1 MISFNYET
9 NFILENENCFE
20 KWIQKIILN
29 HNREEGEI
37 NYIFCDDAYLLKLN
51 IEFLQ
56 HDTLTD
62 IISFDNSLGR
72 LVGGDIFI
80 STERVADNAN
90 DFKVSFLEELQ
101 RVMIHGVLHYIGFS
115 DKTPESQ
122 KEMTTQE
129 NNAIKELTILK
140 SIN

>member
-9 NFILENENCFE
+9 NFKLENEDCFE

-62 IISFDNSLGR
+62 IISFDNSLGS

-80 STERVADNAN
+80 STERVAENAN

-122 KEMTTQE
+122 KEMTAQE
-129 NNAIKELTILK
+129 NNALSELITLK

>member
-9 NFILENENCFE
+9 NFKLENEDCFV

-29 HNREEGEI
+29 HTCEEGEI

-62 IISFDNSLGR
+62 IISFDNSLGS

-129 NNAIKELTILK
+129 NNALSELITLK